1 MDSGSLAPGS
11 RSAGPG
17 LTARRASG
25 MTAAPSFW
33 RTPESI
39 LIGLLMVIAIAI
51 SAPRAAD
58 AAETRDAAS
67 FFNLNMGD
75 LRTEL
80 ADARKD
86 GKKAL
91 LVMFEQEGCPY
102 CLQMK
107 RNILNRKDVQDYY
120 RANFA
125 TLALDI
131 WSSVPVRD
139 LSNREQTEKA
149 FAQSSKVKAT
159 PTFVFYDLTGNEVAR
174 VAGTLDTPEEF
185 LLLGEFVTSGAYK
198 TRTFTQY
205 KRDKPGDQRKNTS
218 MLPPSLRALL

>member
-1 MDSGSLAPGS
+1 MTKLIARLLLILACIP
-11 RSAGPG
+11 A
-17 LTARRASG
+17 
-25 MTAAPSFW
+25 
-33 RTPESI
+33 
-39 LIGLLMVIAIAI
+39 IGT
-51 SAPRAAD
+51 
-58 AAETRDAAS
+58 AAETREAAA

-75 LRTEL
+75 LKTEL

-125 TLALDI
+125 TLAVDI

-139 LSNREQTEKA
+139 FANGEQTEKA
-149 FAQSSKVKAT
+149 FAQSSKVKVT
-159 PTFVFYDLTGNEVAR
+159 PTFVFYDLSGNEVAR
-174 VAGTLDTPEEF
+174 VAGTVDTPEEF
-185 LLLGEFVTSGAYK
+185 LLLGEFVASGAYR
-198 TRTFTQY
+198 TRTFAQY
-205 KRDKPGDQRKNTS
+205 KRDKPTLKGF
-218 MLPPSLRALL
+218 

>member
-25 MTAAPSFW
+25 MTVRPSFG
-33 RTPESI
+33 RTPEFI
-39 LIGLLMVIAIAI
+39 LSGLLLVFALAI
-51 SAPRAAD
+51 SASLAAN

-75 LRTEL
+75 LKTEL

-139 LSNREQTEKA
+139 FANGEQTEKA
-149 FAQSSKVKAT
+149 FAQSSKVKVT
-159 PTFVFYDLTGNEVAR
+159 PTFVFYDLSGNEVAR
-174 VAGTLDTPEEF
+174 VAGTVDTPEEF
-185 LLLGEFVTSGAYK
+185 LLLGEFVASGAYR
-198 TRTFTQY
+198 TRTFAQY
-205 KRDKPGDQRKNTS
+205 KRDKPTLKGF
-218 MLPPSLRALL
+218 

>member
-1 MDSGSLAPGS
+1 LLLVFALAI
-11 RSAGPG
+11 
-17 LTARRASG
+17 TA
-25 MTAAPSFW
+25 P
-33 RTPESI
+33 
-39 LIGLLMVIAIAI
+39 L
-51 SAPRAAD
+51 AAD

-80 ADARKD
+80 ADARKE

-139 LSNREQTEKA
+139 FSNREQTEKA

-174 VAGTLDTPEEF
+174 VAGTVDTPEEF
-185 LLLGEFVTSGAYK
+185 LLLGEFVASGAYK
-198 TRTFTQY
+198 SRTFTQY
-205 KRDKPGDQRKNTS
+205 KREKPGDHRKNTS
-218 MLPPSLRALL
+218 MLAPPPRTLV